1 MKRGT
6 NINMA
11 TFEFLPMVPLV
22 ILPLVPL
29 EPLATIEPWIISAA
43 NGTIGRAN
51 GAYCYS
57 TKGKSAPLE
66 KTLAFGY

>member
-1 MKRGT
+1 
-6 NINMA
+6 
-11 TFEFLPMVPLV
+11 MVPLV

-43 NGTIGRAN
+43 NG
-51 GAYCYS
+51 AYCYS
-57 TKGKSAPLE
+57 TKGKNAPLE